1 MSIFYNQRM
10 NLVRI
15 SWKSLQFNRL
25 AFFLNV
31 LLIAFGT
38 GILTLLLLGST
49 QAGEK
54 LRGNANGIDLVV
66 GAKGSPLQLI
76 LSSIYFIDFPTGNI
90 SLSEA
95 QNLAKNPMVK
105 RAAPLALGDNYA
117 GFRIVGTD
125 TSYINLYHLKLA
137 QGNYWKSDFEVVIG
151 SEVAKIKKLKV
162 GDKFSGSHGLSSDE
176 DVHEG
181 NQNRITGILE
191 PTGTV
196 ADNLVLTSI
205 ESVWK
210 MHGIEDDHENPEHQS
225 KKEITSLLIQYRSRM
240 SIVLFPMMV
249 NKSTSM
255 QAASPAKESA
265 RLFTLIGVGVN
276 TAKWFAIIV
285 MFISAIS
292 IFVTLYNS
300 LRERM
305 YDLAIMR
312 VMGASQLKVF
322 TIIILEGI
330 ILTIIGSA
338 IGMFLGHVCLHVI
351 GYFQDSPQARLSGFY
366 FMPEELYLV
375 AGGFSIGIVAAIL
388 PAIQAYRADISKTIL
403 RVKS

>member
-1 MSIFYNQRM
+1 M
-10 NLVRI
+10 NLISI

-25 AFFLNV
+25 TFFLNV
-31 LLIAFGT
+31 LLVAFGT

-54 LRGNANGIDLVV
+54 LKGNANGIDLVV

-90 SLSEA
+90 SLNDA
-95 QNLAKNPMVK
+95 QDLARNPMVK
-105 RAAPLALGDNYA
+105 RAVPLALGDNYA

-137 QGNYWKSDFEVVIG
+137 QGSFWKKDFDVVVG
-151 SEVAKIKKLKV
+151 SEVARIKQLKV
-162 GDKFSGSHGLSSDE
+162 GDKFNGSHGLSSDE
-176 DVHEG
+176 DVHVG
-181 NQNRITGILE
+181 NQNTITGILE
-191 PTGTV
+191 SSGNTT
-196 ADNLVLTSI
+196 DNLVLTSI
-205 ESVWK
+205 ESIWK
-210 MHGIEDDHENPEHQS
+210 MHGIEEAREEPGHQS

-240 SIVLFPMMV
+240 SIVLFPIMV

-265 RLFTLIGVGVN
+265 RLFSLIGVGVE
-276 TAKWFAIIV
+276 TAKWFGIIV
-285 MFISAIS
+285 MLISAIS

-312 VMGASQLKVF
+312 VMGASQLKIF
-322 TIIILEGI
+322 MIIILEGI
-330 ILTIIGSA
+330 ILTVIGSV
-338 IGMFLGHVCLHVI
+338 IGVLLGHFCLHMI

-375 AGGFSIGIVAAIL
+375 AGGFSIGILAAIL
-388 PAIQAYRADISKTIL
+388 PAVQAYRADISKTIS
-403 RVKS
+403 RG

>member
-1 MSIFYNQRM
+1 M
-10 NLVRI
+10 
-15 SWKSLQFNRL
+15 
-25 AFFLNV
+25 

-54 LRGNANGIDLVV
+54 LKGNANGIDLVV
-66 GAKGSPLQLI
+66 GAKGSSLQLI

-90 SLSEA
+90 SLTDA
-95 QNLAKNPMVK
+95 KNLAQNPMVK
-105 RAAPLALGDNYA
+105 RAVPLALGDNYA

-125 TSYINLYHLKLA
+125 TSYINLYHLKLV
-137 QGNYWKSDFEVVIG
+137 QGNYWKNDFEVVIG

-176 DVHEG
+176 DVHERD
-181 NQNRITGILE
+181 QNTITGILK

-196 ADNLVLTSI
+196 TDNLVLTSI
-205 ESVWK
+205 ESIWK
-210 MHGIEDDHENPEHQS
+210 MHGIEDGLEEPAHQS

-265 RLFTLIGVGVN
+265 RLFSLIGVGVD

-285 MFISAIS
+285 MLISAIS

-300 LRERM
+300 LKERM

-312 VMGASQLKVF
+312 VMGGSQLKVF
-322 TIIILEGI
+322 IIIILEGI
-330 ILTIIGSA
+330 ILTVIGSV
-338 IGMFLGHVCLHVI
+338 IGLFLGHICLQLI
-351 GYFQDSPQARLSGFY
+351 GHFQDSPQARLSGLY
-366 FMPEELYLV
+366 FMPEELFIVL
-375 AGGFSIGIVAAIL
+375 GGFLVGVVASFL
-388 PAIQAYRADISKTIL
+388 PAIQAYRTDISNTIL
-403 RVKS
+403 RA

>member
-1 MSIFYNQRM
+1 M
-10 NLVRI
+10 NLIRI

-25 AFFLNV
+25 TFFLNV

-54 LRGNANGIDLVV
+54 LKGNANGIDLVV

-90 SLSEA
+90 SLEDA
-95 QNLAKNPMVK
+95 QNLARNPMVK
-105 RAAPLALGDNYA
+105 RAVPLALGDNYA

-125 TSYINLYHLKLA
+125 TSYINLYNLKLS
-137 QGNYWKSDFEVVIG
+137 QGGFWKKDFDVVIG

-162 GDKFSGSHGLSSDE
+162 GDKFNGSHGLSSEE

-181 NQNRITGILE
+181 NQNTVTGILE
-191 PTGTV
+191 PTGNSS
-196 ADNLVLTSI
+196 DNLVLTSI
-205 ESVWK
+205 ESIWK
-210 MHGIEDDHENPEHQS
+210 MHGIEEDHEELEHQS

-265 RLFTLIGVGVN
+265 RLFSLIGVGVE
-276 TAKWFAIIV
+276 TAKWFGIIV
-285 MFISAIS
+285 MLISAIS

-300 LRERM
+300 LKERI
-305 YDLAIMR
+305 YDLALMR
-312 VMGASQLKVF
+312 VMGASQMKIF
-322 TIIILEGI
+322 MIIILEGI
-330 ILTIIGSA
+330 MLTVIGSV
-338 IGMFLGHVCLHVI
+338 IGVLMGHFCLHLI
-351 GYFQDSPQARLSGFY
+351 GYFQDSPQARLSGYY

-375 AGGFSIGIVAAIL
+375 AGGFSIGILAALL
-388 PAIQAYRADISKTIL
+388 PAIHAYRADISLTIS
-403 RVKS
+403 RG